1 MPHLDFRQAFLLPGE
16 PAPTVVESEAT
27 LSHSEADTPPKQK
40 RALAT
45 RLPRLYRSDRTTI
58 LFAIFA
64 FVGGLL
70 CVFYFFNGGELLR
83 AATAWSREFL
93 YPRPSAFM
101 AQNSKSDIFNPATDS
116 SHAPSADPRRDTGGK
131 NASPFSSDPG
141 PLLPP
146 AFNNSP
152 GPGSAQATL
161 PSGPGSLLGQLNIPP
176 PGGDALLQSFNQA
189 VDNMVRATNLFANST
204 ATVVRTAVKQVP
216 VKSARV
222 KSATQR
228 AGNVAARN
236 LSAKQNGQK
245 TSRTLNRQTQ
255 AAASTVPTLDLRL
268 LGGSAGLGGL
278 GGVGRAGSGGA
289 VGGAMGGVMGAA
301 GGAVGGLTG
310 GH

>member
-83 AATAWSREFL
+83 AAAAWSREFL

-101 AQNSKSDIFNPATDS
+101 AQNSKSGISNPATDS
-116 SHAPSADPRRDTGGK
+116 SQAPLADPRRDTGGK

-141 PLLPP
+141 SLLPP

-152 GPGSAQATL
+152 GTGSAQATL

-204 ATVVRTAVKQVP
+204 ATVVRTTVKQVP
-216 VKSARV
+216 VKSAQV

-228 AGNVAARN
+228 AGNVAVRN
-236 LSAKQNGQK
+236 VSAKQNGQK

-268 LGGSAGLGGL
+268 LGGSAGLGG
-278 GGVGRAGSGGA
+278 VGRGGSVGA
-289 VGGAMGGVMGAA
+289 VGGGAIGGAMGAA